1 MKSFIISVFA
11 VAFVGVL
18 VGCESLPFLSAKN
31 QLETVIGVAVAGKY
45 KVSVTKND
53 NKLYEETW
61 DCTQD
66 PVTFKLTGCHKIA
79 ETPKVSPIVK

>member
-11 VAFVGVL
+11 VAFMGVL

-31 QLETVIGVAVAGKY
+31 QLETVIGVAVAGQY
-45 KVSVTKND
+45 KVSVTKNG
-53 NKLYEETW
+53 NSLYTETW

-66 PVTFKLTGCHKIA
+66 PVTFKLTGCHKVA
-79 ETPKVSPIVK
+79 ETPKISPIVQ